1 MESWKIHKDRAACE
15 KPGCPLATAEEF
27 FAVLE
32 LPDCTRKDVCAA
44 CFQSL
49 PQSCKDAPI
58 YWKTRRREPGKK
70 APMLD
75 LVSLRV
81 LFERLGEVEGERAQG
96 LRYFV
101 CLLLLRKRML
111 KLVDPQD
118 ENEERADLVV
128 IDPKAEV
135 QVRVSL
141 FAPEVDEDRLANL
154 KDELLAAIDETDSS
168 EPADAAADA

>member
-1 MESWKIHKDRAACE
+1 LEAWKIHKDRAACE

-32 LPDCTRKDVCAA
+32 LPDCMRKDLCGA

-49 PQSCKDAPI
+49 PQEGKHAPI
-58 YWKTRRREPGKK
+58 YWKARRREPGRK
-70 APMLD
+70 APTLD

-111 KLVDPQD
+111 KLVDPQND
-118 ENEERADLVV
+118 EEERADLVV

-135 QVRVSL
+135 SVRVSL
-141 FAPEVDEDRLANL
+141 FAPEVDEERLANL
-154 KDELLAAIDETDSS
+154 KDELLAAIDETDAG
-168 EPADAAADA
+168 EPADETANA